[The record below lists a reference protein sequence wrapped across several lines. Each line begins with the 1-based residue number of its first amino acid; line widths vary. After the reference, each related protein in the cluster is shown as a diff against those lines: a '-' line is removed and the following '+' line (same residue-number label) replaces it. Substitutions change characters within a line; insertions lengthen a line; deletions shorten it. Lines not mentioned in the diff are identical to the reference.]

1 MEKICEHCSDLFI
14 AKRKDVVYC
23 SASCRQ
29 MAYMERR
36 LNSFSG
42 SEPVN
47 EFPNQ
52 TQISNLSIDTSNTKM
67 SIDALNKNSETS
79 IDGLGEY
86 DETSI
91 DTLQTEKTNQINKS
105 ETSLT
110 NELARKEPIKKYQF
124 VNSKYLNAISDL
136 SNQRDYIS
144 ILNNCIYVHKS
155 VPCYD
160 VGMKLKCLVE
170 CLLLFSEMKLTDM
183 DDLKEI
189 CNAFTLTIGSNYYKG
204 LRDKFPYKSY
214 IVSLRDKL
222 KQLIIENRQD
232 EKIQFRVN
240 TENKIELIATRY
252 ELSYFFPKKR
262 FCDINFAE

>member
-42 SEPVN
+42 SEDIC
-47 EFPNQ
+47 Q
-52 TQISNLSIDTSNTKM
+52 TQISNLSIDTSNTKP
-67 SIDALNKNSETS
+67 SIDISKKDSETS
-79 IDGLGEY
+79 IDGLREY
-86 DETSI
+86 NETSI
-91 DTLQTEKTNQINKS
+91 DILETEKINHIDKS
-105 ETSLT
+105 EIPLT
-110 NELARKEPIKKYQF
+110 TELTGKESIKAYQE
-124 VNSKYLNAISDL
+124 VNSKFLNSISDL

-144 ILNNCIYVHKS
+144 ILNNCIYVHKN
-155 VPCYD
+155 VPSYD
-160 VGMKLKCLVE
+160 VGMRLKSLVE

-204 LRDKFPYKSY
+204 LPDKFPYKSY

-232 EKIQFRVN
+232 EKIQFRLS

-252 ELSYFFPKKR
+252 ELSYFFTKKR

>member
-1 MEKICEHCSDLFI
+1 MEKICEHCGDLFI

-42 SEPVN
+42 SEDIS
-47 EFPNQ
+47 Q
-52 TQISNLSIDTSNTKM
+52 TQISNLSIDTSNTKP
-67 SIDALNKNSETS
+67 SIDISKKDSETS

-91 DTLQTEKTNQINKS
+91 DTLQKEKINHINKS

-110 NELARKEPIKKYQF
+110 NELINKEPIKEYHF

-144 ILNNCIYVHKS
+144 ILNNCIYVHKN

-160 VGMKLKCLVE
+160 VGMRLKCLVE
-170 CLLLFSEMKLTDM
+170 CLLLFSEMKLTDI
-183 DDLKEI
+183 DDLKEV

-204 LRDKFPYKSY
+204 LPDKFPYQSY

-222 KQLIIENRQD
+222 KQLIIENRDD
-232 EKIQFRVN
+232 EKIQFRVS
-240 TENKIELIATRY
+240 TENKIELIVTRY
-252 ELSYFFPKKR
+252 ELSYFFTKKR